1 MIVGSAITGSL
12 PGVLDRMLDGGFVVV
27 LALICLIQYILHLHY
42 VAQASREYRTST
54 TELNNLRSEQSHIQI
69 EHELTRMENRLL
81 CDFVSQTNF
90 RNALDLILQSFASDT
105 VRDFAVLLRIDEH
118 SIHVCRGY
126 HLSHESVERITVD
139 ETLVER
145 LYPGRVIELT
155 GEDYQS
161 TQLFES
167 LAMRDRS
174 KRDRVFLLGLGQHAE
189 LTGILLSTNLYPAN
203 ADKEQQIELASRLAS
218 KIAGN
223 VERFYCF
230 EQKEEQLRLTRE
242 MLELR
247 NVTDRQYDSPL
258 EMVEEYLFELRQMV
272 DADAGTVFVG
282 PYDHSLETATEQKP
296 MVRVWGDV
304 PLELRSRHQQ
314 AESDLITLHKGH
326 RDVVVIDN
334 NTSADDPRVIEH
346 AVLAPLIQKNR
357 WVGAFCLSNC
367 KKHSK
372 VFTQHER
379 DLISWA
385 ANHLSET
392 LVRIQ
397 VVADMARQANRDS
410 LTDLANRRFFDQAL
424 FEQVTTARTDG
435 SEFSLLLCDLDH
447 FKTINDTWGHQAG
460 DEVLRVVARIL
471 SEQTSKMR
479 SGESALTARYGG
491 EELAILLYGVG
502 SMGANRIAEQIR
514 ESLSLETVW
523 YRRIPIRVTMSI
535 GFATFPVHATSEEN
549 LVAAADAGLYR
560 AKNSG
565 RNLVCGPPENWRE
578 SSRIESGQPAFR
590 KMPALDS
597 SNQ

>member
-1 MIVGSAITGSL
+1 MIVGPAIAASL
-12 PGVLDRMLDGGFVVV
+12 SGVLDRMLDGGFVVV

-54 TELNNLRSEQSHIQI
+54 TELNNLKTEQNHIQI

-81 CDFVSQTNF
+81 CEFVSQTNF

-105 VRDFAVLLRIDEH
+105 VRDFAVLLRIDER
-118 SIHVCRGY
+118 SSRVCRGY
-126 HLSHESVERITVD
+126 HLSQESLEGITID
-139 ETLVER
+139 PALVER
-145 LYPGRVIELT
+145 LYPGRVIELA
-155 GEDYQS
+155 GEEYHS

-167 LAMRDRS
+167 LAIRDRS
-174 KRDRVFLLGLGQHAE
+174 KRERVYLLGLGQHAE

-203 ADKEQQIELASRLAS
+203 AQKEQQVELASRLAS

-223 VERFYCF
+223 VERFYCL
-230 EQKEEQLRLTRE
+230 EQKEDQLRLTRE

-258 EMVEEYLFELRQMV
+258 EMVEEYLLELQQMV
-272 DADAGTVFVG
+272 NADAGTVFVG
-282 PYDHSLETATEQKP
+282 PHETSSETVTEQKP

-304 PLELRSRHQQ
+304 PLELRSRYQQ
-314 AESDLITLHKGH
+314 AESDLITSHKGH
-326 RDVVVIDN
+326 RDVVVVDN
-334 NTSADDPRVIEH
+334 NITVDEDHVIEH

-367 KKHSK
+367 QKHTK

-379 DLISWA
+379 ELISWA

-397 VVADMARQANRDS
+397 TVADMARQANRDS

-424 FEQVTTARTDG
+424 YEQIESARSDQT
-435 SEFSLLLCDLDH
+435 EFSLLLCDLDH
-447 FKTINDTWGHQAG
+447 FKTVNDTWGHQAG

-479 SGESALTARYGG
+479 SGESALIARYGG
-491 EELAILLYGVG
+491 EELAILLDGVG
-502 SMGANRIAEQIR
+502 SLGAARIAEQVR
-514 ESLSLETVW
+514 EAVSLETVW
-523 YRRIPIRVTMSI
+523 YRRIPIRVTTSI
-535 GFATFPVHATSEEN
+535 GTATFPMHAQSEEN

-565 RNLVCGPPENWRE
+565 RNLVSEPPENWQE
-578 SSRIESGQPAFR
+578 STRIASGQTDFR
-590 KMPALDS
+590 KIPVLDS